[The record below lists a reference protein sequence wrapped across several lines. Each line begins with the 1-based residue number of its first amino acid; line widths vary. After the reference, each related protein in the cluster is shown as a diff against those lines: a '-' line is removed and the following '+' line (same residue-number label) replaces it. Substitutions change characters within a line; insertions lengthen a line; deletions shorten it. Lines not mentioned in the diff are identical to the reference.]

1 MVERLRPALARFD
14 QAEVALCRSLNKVGR
29 QLLLRDLLRAVSRL
43 GDGILWY
50 VLLIC
55 FPLLYGSAG
64 IWASLHMGLVALAG
78 VATYK
83 FLKNR
88 AVRERPYITHD
99 AIDCVGAPLDRYS
112 FPSGHTMHAV
122 AFTLLA
128 SHYFPE
134 WALPLVCFGTLVA
147 LSRVALGLH
156 YPTDVAA
163 GAALGGALAAIS
175 LWATYAVSTTLL

>member
-14 QAEVALCRSLNKVGR
+14 QAEVALCLSLNRVGQ
-29 QLLLRDLLRAVSRL
+29 QLWLRNLFRAVSRL
-43 GDGILWY
+43 GDGIFWY
-50 VLLIC
+50 VLLIA
-55 FPLLYGSAG
+55 FPLLYGLAG
-64 IWASLHMGLVALAG
+64 VWASLHMGVVALIG
-78 VATYK
+78 VGLYK
-83 FLKNR
+83 YLKSR

-122 AFTLLA
+122 SFILLA
-128 SHYFPE
+128 SYYFPE
-134 WALPLVCFGTLVA
+134 WVLPLTCFGVLVA

-163 GAALGGALAAIS
+163 GGVLGGALAS
-175 LWATYAVSTTLL
+175 LSLGATATVL